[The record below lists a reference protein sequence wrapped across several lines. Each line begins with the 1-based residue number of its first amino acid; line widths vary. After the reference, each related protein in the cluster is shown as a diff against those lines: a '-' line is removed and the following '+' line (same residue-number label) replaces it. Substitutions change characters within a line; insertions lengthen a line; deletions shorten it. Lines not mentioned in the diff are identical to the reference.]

1 MLTITE
7 GAEEALTILRDSA
20 EDLPATGGVRITHE
34 GTEDGEPAF
43 AIALVAGPEADDVVL
58 DGHAL
63 QVFVEPQAAGLLEDA
78 ALDGQA
84 HGDHV
89 HLGFVERD
97 NPDGDAAP

>member
-1 MLTITE
+1 MLTITQ
-7 GAEEALTILRDSA
+7 GADEALGILRDSA
-20 EDLPATGGVRITHE
+20 EDLPDGGGVRITHE

-43 AIALVAGPEADDVVL
+43 AIALVAGPEADDVIL

-63 QVFVEPQAAGLLEDA
+63 QVFVDPATAGLLDDA

-89 HLGFVERD
+89 HLGFVERE
-97 NPDGDAAP
+97 NLDGDAA

>member
-1 MLTITE
+1 MLTITQ
-7 GAEEALTILRDSA
+7 GADEALAILRESA
-20 EDLPATGGVRITHE
+20 EALPDSGGVRITHE

-43 AIALVAGPEADDVVL
+43 AIALVAGPEDGDVVL
-58 DGHAL
+58 DGHAM
-63 QVFVEPQAAGLLEDA
+63 QVFVDPAAAGLLEDS

-97 NPDGDAAP
+97 NLDGDAAA